1 MILPNKPGV
10 ELLSIRTL
18 GGLAIWLDAPEVDAP
33 GTWAVPRVR
42 SQTIALET
50 RTVEALLV
58 YLACLGRPVARD
70 ILAELLW
77 PERTQ
82 AQSRAN
88 LSLALHR
95 LRRQLAPYLLVSR
108 QSIALNP
115 NARIELDVAQFEAYL
130 AAGQLAAATALY
142 AGDFLDG
149 FSLRDSPAFEQWA
162 LLERERLRTLA
173 IAAYQQLSL
182 QRAAVGEATP
192 PSPAPNGCSNSI
204 LFTSLPTANS
214 CGCWRKAANAA
225 PPSPNTKAAANCSR
239 PNWR

>member
-18 GGLAIWLDAPEVDAP
+18 GGLAIRLDTPDGMHPAPGLDAPH
-33 GTWAVPRVR
+33 VR
-42 SQTIALET
+42 SQTITFET

-82 AQSRAN
+82 AQARAN

-108 QSIALNP
+108 QSVALNP
-115 NARIELDVAQFEAYL
+115 DARIDLDVC
-130 AAGQLAAATALY
+130 
-142 AGDFLDG
+142 
-149 FSLRDSPAFEQWA
+149 
-162 LLERERLRTLA
+162 A
-173 IAAYQQLSL
+173 I
-182 QRAAVGEATP
+182 
-192 PSPAPNGCSNSI
+192 
-204 LFTSLPTANS
+204 
-214 CGCWRKAANAA
+214 
-225 PPSPNTKAAANCSR
+225 
-239 PNWR
+239 